1 MEANRVG
8 HAVCSSSLTSSLL
21 SGNPVAVVA
30 GAKRLDA
37 TVQALSISRIAVR
50 LIHDLKHRVGMTH

>member
-50 LIHDLKHRVGMTH
+50 LIHDINTGSV